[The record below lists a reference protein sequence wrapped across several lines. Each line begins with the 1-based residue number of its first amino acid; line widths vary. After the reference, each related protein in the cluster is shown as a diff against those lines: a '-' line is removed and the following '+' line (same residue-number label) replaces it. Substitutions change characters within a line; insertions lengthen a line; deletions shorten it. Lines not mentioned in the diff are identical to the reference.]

1 MLASEIKLYLD
12 KHLKKPSLDYKW
24 TTKENDAFFAFL
36 EKELPQALEDANF
49 GEIAKQ
55 TFREFFEPVGY
66 ILFQLKDKTI
76 RLKVFPYKIAPQDS
90 KILPSLVALIQENRS
105 MIDENTQKN
114 QITLSAELQKKL
126 YECTV
131 FNTQE
136 EVNTKELIKHAV
148 RVGLGLKE
156 SDIIIIK
163 ADRIF
168 VKIFDDSKKRELT
181 KEEENTVAG
190 RFNGIDENELNS
202 FYDDYFLQESDE
214 DFFDHIAEIF
224 VDRYFIQEQID
235 NLVYEK
241 FVFGYIQMIIIEQ
254 LESMYD
260 HNRAFFKG
268 FSGYVFRKHFKEV
281 FSRIA
286 DLVLAEIVN
295 ANKYMVEF
303 LKYYSLNVVIVN
315 GVKYK
320 VPELQAPDGL
330 RWNVVS
336 MLSVVKL
343 YVTTSE
349 KVNHLKNEAQ
359 RVENQILALYIG
371 EYSPAEYNDI
381 YTREK
386 QKLVDAIAR
395 LTLKYNKVFDAYEVE
410 QNEEKQERLGSEID
424 RIKREIE
431 GLRDRKTNFLKKA
444 LKKEILT
451 QYYEL
456 EKQSESLERDIKRE
470 ERILAQNEDAYRSI
484 KGALTKALI
493 SKKQAL

>member
-24 TTKENDAFFAFL
+24 TTKENEAFFSFL
-36 EKELPQALEDANF
+36 EKEFPQASEDPAF
-49 GEIAKQ
+49 AEIAKQ
-55 TFREFFEPVGY
+55 TFKEFFEPVGY
-66 ILFQLKDKTI
+66 ILFQYKEKTI
-76 RLKVFPYKIAPQDS
+76 RLKVFPYKTAPQES
-90 KILPSLVALIQENRS
+90 KILPSLVAIIQENGALV
-105 MIDENTQKN
+105 DKNTQKN
-114 QITLSAELQKKL
+114 QITLSQELHKKL
-126 YECTV
+126 YECSA
-131 FNTQE
+131 FGTQE
-136 EVNTKELIKHAV
+136 EVNTKELLKHAV
-148 RVGLGLKE
+148 RVALELKE
-156 SDIIIIK
+156 SDIIIVK
-163 ADRIF
+163 ADQIF
-168 VKIFDDSKKRELT
+168 VRVFDDSKKRELT

-190 RFNGIDENELNS
+190 RFNGIDEYELNS

-286 DLVLAEIVN
+286 DLVLSEIVN

-303 LKYYSLNVVIVN
+303 LKYYSLNIVIVN

-343 YVTTSE
+343 YVTTLE

-359 RVENQILALYIG
+359 RVENEILRLYIG

-381 YTREK
+381 YMREK
-386 QKLVDAIAR
+386 QKLIDAIAR
-395 LTLKYNKVFDAYEVE
+395 LTIKYNKVFDAYEVE
-410 QNEEKQERLGSEID
+410 QNEEKQERLGNEID

-451 QYYEL
+451 KYYEL
-456 EKQSESLERDIKRE
+456 EKQFEALERDIKRE
-470 ERILAQNEDAYRSI
+470 ERILAQNEDSYRSI